1 MILILFKMQRRKTVG
16 ILEDIYNAIV
26 EGKVEDAAAGVEQ
39 GLNSGIEV
47 DDILK
52 KSLLSAMD
60 LVGERFGEGEIFIP
74 QVIWSAKAM
83 QAGMDLLRPHFSED
97 QQKKSVRIIIGTAK
111 GDIHDIGKNLVG
123 MMLEG
128 AGFEVVD
135 LGVDIKPEQFVEK
148 AAEEKADIIAVSALL
163 TTTMRSMADVVTL
176 KNEKELSSVKVI
188 IGGAPLSMGF
198 CKEIGA
204 DSFGVDAMDAVAKV
218 KELMGL

>member
-1 MILILFKMQRRKTVG
+1 VG
-16 ILEDIYNAIV
+16 LLEDVYNAVI

-39 GLNSGIEV
+39 GLNAGITV
-47 DDILK
+47 DDLLK
-52 KSLLSAMD
+52 KGLLSAMD

-83 QAGMDLLRPHFSED
+83 QAGMDLLRPHFTESQ
-97 QQKKSVRIIIGTAK
+97 QQKSARIVIGTAR

-135 LGVDIKPEQFVEK
+135 LGVGVKPEQFVEK
-148 AAEEKADIIAVSALL
+148 AVEEKADIIAVSALL
-163 TTTMRSMADVVTL
+163 TTTMMSMAEVVAL
-176 KNEKELSSVKVI
+176 KNEKALSALKVI
-188 IGGAPLSMGF
+188 IGGAPLSKEF

-204 DSFGVDAMDAVAKV
+204 DAYGVDAMDAVVKV

>member
-1 MILILFKMQRRKTVG
+1 MG
-16 ILEDIYNAIV
+16 ILEDVYTAVI
-26 EGKVEDAAAGVEQ
+26 EGKVEDAAAGVEL
-39 GLNSGIEV
+39 GLNSGIAV
-47 DDILK
+47 DDLLK
-52 KSLLSAMD
+52 NGLLSAMD

-83 QAGMDLLRPHFSED
+83 QAGMDLLRPHFTESQ
-97 QQKKSVRIIIGTAK
+97 QQKSARIVIGTAQ

-148 AAEEKADIIAVSALL
+148 AVEEKADIIAVSALL
-163 TTTMRSMADVVTL
+163 TTTMMSMAEVVSL
-176 KNEKELSSVKVI
+176 KNEKALSSLKVI
-188 IGGAPLSMGF
+188 IGGAPLSLNF

-204 DSFGVDAMDAVAKV
+204 DAYGVDAMDAV
-218 KELMGL
+218 

>member
-1 MILILFKMQRRKTVG
+1 MGL
-16 ILEDIYNAIV
+16 LEDVYNAVI

-39 GLNSGIEV
+39 GLNAGITV
-47 DDILK
+47 DDLLK
-52 KSLLSAMD
+52 KGLLSAMD

-83 QAGMDLLRPHFSED
+83 QAGMDLLRPHFTESQ
-97 QQKKSVRIIIGTAK
+97 QQKSARIVIGTAQ

-135 LGVDIKPEQFVEK
+135 LGVGVKPEQFVEK
-148 AAEEKADIIAVSALL
+148 AVEEKADIIAVSALL
-163 TTTMRSMADVVTL
+163 TTTMMSMAEVVAL
-176 KNEKELSSVKVI
+176 KNEKALSSLKVI
-188 IGGAPLSMGF
+188 IGGAPLSLDF

-204 DSFGVDAMDAVAKV
+204 DAYGVDAMDAVAKV

>member
-1 MILILFKMQRRKTVG
+1 MG
-16 ILEDIYNAIV
+16 ILEDVYNAVI

-39 GLNSGIEV
+39 GLNSGVTV
-47 DDILK
+47 DDLLK
-52 KSLLSAMD
+52 KGLLAAMD

-83 QAGMDLLRPHFSED
+83 QAGMDLLRPHFTEG
-97 QQKKSVRIIIGTAK
+97 QQEKSARIIIGTAQ

-135 LGVDIKPEQFVEK
+135 LGVDIKPHQFVET
-148 AAEEKADIIAVSALL
+148 AVEEKADIIAVSALL
-163 TTTMRSMADVVTL
+163 TTTMMSMAEVVSL
-176 KNEKELSSVKVI
+176 KNEKALSSLKVI
-188 IGGAPLSMGF
+188 IGGAPLSSDF

-204 DSFGVDAMDAVAKV
+204 DAYGVDAMDAVAKV
-218 KELMGL
+218 KELMNI

>member
-1 MILILFKMQRRKTVG
+1 VG
-16 ILEDIYNAIV
+16 LLEDIYNAVID
-26 EGKVEDAAAGVEQ
+26 GKVEDAANGVEQ
-39 GLNSGIEV
+39 GLSSGIAV

-52 KSLLSAMD
+52 KGLLSAMD

-74 QVIWSAKAM
+74 QVIWSAKSM
-83 QAGMDLLRPHFSED
+83 QAGMDLLRPHFTEG
-97 QQKKSVRIIIGTAK
+97 QQGQSAKIIIGTAK

-123 MMLEG
+123 MMMEG

-148 AAEEKADIIAVSALL
+148 AVEERADIIAVSALL
-163 TTTMRSMADVVTL
+163 TTTMMSMAEVIAL
-176 KNEKELSSVKVI
+176 KNEKALSSLKVI
-188 IGGAPLSMGF
+188 IGGAPLSNDF

-204 DSFGVDAMDAVAKV
+204 DAYGVDAMDAVVKV

>member
-1 MILILFKMQRRKTVG
+1 MQRRKTVG
-16 ILEDIYNAIV
+16 VLEDIYNAIV

-52 KSLLSAMD
+52 KSLLAAMD

-83 QAGMDLLRPHFSED
+83 QAGMDLLRPHFSAD
-97 QQKKSVRIIIGTAK
+97 QQKKSVKIIIGTAQ

-148 AAEEKADIIAVSALL
+148 AVEEQADIIAVEHG
-163 TTTMRSMADVVTL
+163 R
-176 KNEKELSSVKVI
+176 
-188 IGGAPLSMGF
+188 GGRI
-198 CKEIGA
+198 K
-204 DSFGVDAMDAVAKV
+204 K
-218 KELMGL
+218 